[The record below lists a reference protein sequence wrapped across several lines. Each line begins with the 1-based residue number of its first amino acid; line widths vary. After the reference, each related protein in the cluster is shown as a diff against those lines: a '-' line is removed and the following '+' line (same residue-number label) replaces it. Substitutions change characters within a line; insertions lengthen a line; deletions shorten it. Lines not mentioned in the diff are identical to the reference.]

1 MLSIAERHKSILDAL
16 QKQGYIR
23 VADIAAQL
31 GVTVVTVR
39 KDFKELEKRGL
50 LYRTHGSASPVNPHV
65 PDRSVFAK
73 EQINRDKKEKI
84 GRAAARLIE
93 PNDSVIIASGSTI
106 CTFAEH
112 IHPTGHLDVV
122 TPSLSVAMHLSQID
136 GDINVIQLGGTVD
149 KKSLSVRGAY
159 AALEVFDFFSS
170 SKLFFGADGIDE
182 EHGVTTSNLEEVL
195 LTRRMMKAAARNIL
209 LADSS
214 KFTKQG
220 FGKICTL
227 EQIDTLV
234 TDELA
239 PAAIVR
245 QLEEQGI
252 EVIIAQ

>member
-1 MLSIAERHKSILDAL
+1 MLSIAERHKFILDAL
-16 QKQGYIR
+16 RNQGYIR
-23 VADIAAQL
+23 VGDIASQL

-65 PDRSVFAK
+65 PDRSVFTK

-93 PNDSVIIASGSTI
+93 PDDSIIIASGSTI
-106 CTFAEH
+106 CAFAEY
-112 IHPTGHLDVV
+112 IQPAGHLDVV
-122 TPSLSVAMHLSQID
+122 TPSLTVAVRLSRLE
-136 GDINVIQLGGTVD
+136 GDVNVIQLGGTVD

-159 AALEVFDFFSS
+159 TALEVFDFFSS

-195 LTRRMMKAAARNIL
+195 LTRRMMSAAAKTIL

-214 KFTKQG
+214 KFSKQG
-220 FGKICTL
+220 FGKICML
-227 EQIDTLV
+227 DQIDILV
-234 TDELA
+234 TDEQIPETTLH
-239 PAAIVR
+239 
-245 QLEEQGI
+245 QLEEQGV
-252 EVIIAQ
+252 EVIIAR